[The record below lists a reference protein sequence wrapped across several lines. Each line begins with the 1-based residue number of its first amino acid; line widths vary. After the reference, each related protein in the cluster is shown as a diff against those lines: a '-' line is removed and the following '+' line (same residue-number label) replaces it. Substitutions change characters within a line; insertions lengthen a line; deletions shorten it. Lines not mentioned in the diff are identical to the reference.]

1 MTVSRPA
8 ETDPLNDLKAGRYA
22 ELQQKYEALQAQF
35 ERNALSE
42 DELHRAFG
50 VFWRPDPALNEPL
63 NQWVKV
69 YPDSYEGY
77 TALGNWLLS
86 RAWAMRGDG
95 PVSRVTDLGWR
106 GTLHFLEQADTC
118 ARHAVGLSRNPLT
131 AWLLVGRA
139 RNLAGCQ
146 LTLQDVQEQ
155 NYPDWFL
162 RPLAK
167 NPRSL
172 ELRQLMLDYLRP
184 EWGGSDEHMFAFV
197 RQQEAAGQLGAG
209 DIHRLWADY
218 HARVSYHA
226 LHFLNDLVGGVERA
240 KLAAEMYE
248 PHSEYLFVA
257 LTRAVAPDAERQAA
271 LERYLTAAE
280 QNLDLRPQE
289 TFYWALYNSDRFL
302 EPLLGRVSALLS
314 RWASAGTWS
323 AAVAL
328 GRLTLLNRQWHLPD
342 PLPLLRRAR
351 DEGSR
356 EAAETIVHLQEEGLG
371 LRAAISDNRLKRV
384 DVLHAAELS
393 SPEMCWRVYQ
403 NFNPYREQ
411 FSLDARQRYRYLL
424 RAADTGHNDARYELA
439 QELRAGNLEV
449 GEDGVLRPVNTQP
462 LQQSLDY
469 ARHLLER
476 AAAEDH
482 PEALQAL
489 RVAREPDWNAST
501 ARRLRPT
508 TLAGKLSEWRK
519 KRSY

>member
-1 MTVSRPA
+1 MTVSRAA
-8 ETDPLNDLKAGRYA
+8 ETDPLSDLKGARYA
-22 ELQQKYEALQAQF
+22 ELQQMYGGLQAQF
-35 ERNALSE
+35 ERGQLSE
-42 DELHRAFG
+42 AELHAAFG

-63 NQWVKV
+63 NAWVQS
-69 YPDSYEGY
+69 YPESYEAY
-77 TALGNWLLS
+77 TALGHWLLS
-86 RAWAMRGDG
+86 RAWAMRGDE

-118 ARHAVGLSRNPLT
+118 ARHAVNLARNPLT
-131 AWLLVGRA
+131 AWLLIGRA

-146 LTLQDVQEQ
+146 MTLEDVQEQ
-155 NYPDWFL
+155 RYPEWFS

-172 ELRQLMLDYLRP
+172 ELRQLMLDHLRP

-197 RQQEAAGQLGAG
+197 RQQEAGGQLGAG

-218 HARVSYHA
+218 HARVSHHA
-226 LHFLNDLVGGVERA
+226 LHFLNDLGEGVSRA
-240 KLAAEMYE
+240 HLAADMYE

-257 LTRAVAPDAERQAA
+257 LTRAVAPDAERQNA
-271 LERYLTAAE
+271 LERYLHAAE
-280 QNLDLRPQE
+280 QNPALRPQS

-302 EPLLGRVSALLS
+302 EPLLPRVALLLS
-314 RWASAGTWS
+314 RWAASGTWA

-328 GRLTLLNRQWHLPD
+328 GRLTLLNRQWQLPD

-356 EAAETIVHLQEEGLG
+356 EAAETIVYLQEEGLG
-371 LRAAISDNRLKRV
+371 LRAALTDSRTKRT

-403 NFNPYREQ
+403 NFAPYREQ

-439 QELRAGNLEV
+439 QQLRAGNLEV

-482 PEALQAL
+482 PGALQAL
-489 RVAREPDWNAST
+489 RTARDTDWKADT
-501 ARRLRPT
+501 ARRLRPHN
-508 TLAGKLSEWRK
+508 LLDRLGNWRK
-519 KRSY
+519 KP